1 MLKAPMLLAAVLV
14 VCVASSADAR
24 RRHHGYYG
32 YYGERGQSNV
42 DDWRRGRD
50 AQSQGVSP
58 TLDAR
63 SLFNSTLRIG
73 KSLAVW
79 KLQYRC
85 ASLSSC
91 QSAACC
97 LVQARET
104 AAGIVVI
111 DIAAVLD
118 YADAINNLAGQI
130 EFER

>member
-1 MLKAPMLLAAVLV
+1 MLKAPMLLATVLV

-85 ASLSSC
+85 ARLSSC
-91 QSAACC
+91 QLAACRF
-97 LVQARET
+97 VQARQPAT
-104 AAGIVVI
+104 GVIVI
-111 DIAAVLD
+111 DIPAVLD
-118 YADAINNLAGQI
+118 RAGASGQSDLAP
-130 EFER
+130 